1 MASSVP
7 EPPRAPAIEQLLRR
21 DRWLTSAGLFALVV
35 LAWAHTT
42 AGAGMGMDAWQMTS
56 LVLFPHAAGMDM
68 APTVWTPAYF
78 VLVIAMWWTMM
89 VAMMTPSA
97 APTILLFAHVHRH
110 AQRRGAFVTLAPTAP
125 FVAGYLAVWLF
136 FSLLATGLQFALES
150 AGLESAMGMG
160 SQSRWLSATVLVAA
174 GLYQFSPLKDA
185 CLSQCRSP
193 FAFLTRYWQPGS
205 MGAFRLG
212 LRHGAY
218 CLGCCWVLMILLFVG
233 GVMNLAWIAGLTVLV
248 MAEKW
253 LAPGRAVARAVG
265 VLLIVWGLATLWV

>member
-1 MASSVP
+1 MGSSAP
-7 EPPRAPAIEQLLRR
+7 DRPRAPAIEELLRR
-21 DRWLTSAGLFALVV
+21 DRWLTSAGLLALVV
-35 LAWAHTT
+35 LAWAHTL

-56 LVLFPHAAGMDM
+56 LLLFPHAAGMEM
-68 APTVWTPAYF
+68 APTAWTPAYF
-78 VLVIAMWWTMM
+78 MLVIAMWWTMM

-110 AQRRGAFVTLAPTAP
+110 AQLRGAFVAIAPTAS
-125 FVAGYLAVWLF
+125 FVAGYLVVWLF

-185 CLSQCRSP
+185 CLSLCRAP
-193 FAFLTRYWQPGS
+193 FAFLTRYWQPGAS
-205 MGAFRLG
+205 GAFRLG
-212 LRHGAY
+212 LRHGAW

-253 LAPGRAVARAVG
+253 LAPGRAVARTVG
-265 VLLIVWGLATLWV
+265 ALLIAWGLATLWV